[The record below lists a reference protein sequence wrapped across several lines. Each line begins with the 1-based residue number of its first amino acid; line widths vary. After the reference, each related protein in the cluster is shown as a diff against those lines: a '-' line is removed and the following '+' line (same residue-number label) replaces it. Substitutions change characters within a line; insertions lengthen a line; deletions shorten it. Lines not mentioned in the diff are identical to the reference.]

1 MLILIRASS
10 ETTKARFKRTPQPCH
25 VSAPNSQSVLLSTT
39 ILVVALSLGKTVLS
53 YRCGSGQPEQ
63 NSVFGEHL
71 NL

>member
-10 ETTKARFKRTPQPCH
+10 ETTKPRLKRTPQPCQ
-25 VSAPNSQSVLLSTT
+25 VSVPNSQSVLPSTT
-39 ILVVALSLGKTVLS
+39 FLVVALSLGETLLS

-63 NSVFGEHL
+63 NAVFGEHL

>member
-10 ETTKARFKRTPQPCH
+10 ETTKARLKRTPQPCQ
-25 VSAPNSQSVLLSTT
+25 VSVPNSQSVLPSTT
-39 ILVVALSLGKTVLS
+39 FLVALSLGETVLS

-63 NSVFGEHL
+63 NAVFGEHL